1 MKLTLE
7 ITKKGLR
14 IRKEILNASGF
25 HRETALDV
33 RGMEQAVVAM
43 KKEMTAMEL
52 VNAIHSLKD
61 LASDLLVHL
70 AKICGPCEL
79 VVASS
84 ASLVSGRCPKTHS
97 LHSSSSSRQTRSA
110 GLCLDACVD
119 GCPYEDD
126 ETRIHLP
133 DDVLE
138 QAGLPRKARLDM
150 RIGDREVILSEAE
163 SFDLRDVSPEMKEL
177 FRQTN
182 ICLGE
187 LDGLL
192 AGGSVIYGG

>member
-14 IRKEILNASGF
+14 VRKEILNASGF
-25 HRETALDV
+25 HREAALDV
-33 RGMEQAVVAM
+33 HGMEQAIVVL
-43 KKEMTAMEL
+43 KREMTAMEL

-70 AKICGPCEL
+70 AKVCGPCEN
-79 VVASS
+79 
-84 ASLVSGRCPKTHS
+84 CK
-97 LHSSSSSRQTRSA
+97 
-110 GLCLDACVD
+110 D
-119 GCPYEDD
+119 GCPYADD
-126 ETRIHLP
+126 ETRIRLP
-133 DDVLE
+133 DDVLD
-138 QAGLPRKARLDM
+138 QARIPRKARLDM
-150 RIGDREVILSEAE
+150 RIGDRKVILSEAE

>member
-7 ITKKGLR
+7 ISKKGLR

-25 HRETALDV
+25 QREAALDV
-33 RGMEQAVVAM
+33 CGMEQAIVVT

-52 VNAIHSLKD
+52 VNAIQSLEKT
-61 LASDLLVHL
+61 ASDLLIHL
-70 AKICGPCEL
+70 AKVCGPCEHCE
-79 VVASS
+79 
-84 ASLVSGRCPKTHS
+84 G
-97 LHSSSSSRQTRSA
+97 
-110 GLCLDACVD
+110 

-163 SFDLRDVSPEMKEL
+163 NFDLRDVSSEMKEL